1 MPAFHNLYRHGFVR
15 VAACAPAVAPGDP
28 MENAR
33 RLIALAQDAGT
44 KRAALVLFPELS
56 LTGYAI
62 DDLHHQALM
71 LETAERA
78 AAALIEASRELMPV
92 IVAGAPVM
100 ADGQLYNCALII
112 HRGRLLGVVP
122 KSYLPNYREFYEKR
136 WFAEGPAA
144 IADRVRYAG
153 QGAPFGTRL
162 LFAADDVPGFSFM
175 AEICEDLWAVHP
187 PSLDGALAG
196 ANIIVNL
203 SASNALIG
211 KAREREALVRVQSQ
225 RTLGAYVFA
234 ASGQGESTTDLTWDG
249 QTLACELGETIA
261 QGPRFSD
268 HAGLVTDIDLE
279 RIIQDRLRFSTFRDS
294 ARLARE
300 RLTGWRKI
308 GFTLAPPLDE
318 ILPLERRIRR
328 FPFVPSDPERL
339 DENCFEAWS
348 IQAEALV
355 QRLRSTGIQ
364 RAVIGISG
372 GLDSTQALI
381 VTARAFDRLG
391 LPRENILGYTLP
403 GFATGEATRQQA
415 IDLAGAMGVT
425 HREID
430 IRPAAKRMLAD
441 IGHPHAEGAPAYDVT
456 FENVQAGLR
465 TDYLF
470 RLANLENALVIGTGD
485 LSEAALGWC
494 TYGVGD
500 HMSHYNVNAGL
511 PKTLIQHLIAWAART
526 GRAGEAANPVLD
538 RILATEISPE
548 LIPAGADGVIQ
559 STQGVIGPYPLQD
572 FTLHYVV
579 RYGFGPAKIA
589 FLQDTAWGAHSRSD
603 WPDHVAEADRHHY
616 AMPEIIRWLEVF
628 HARFFGQSQF
638 KRSAVP
644 NGPKLTSAGALSPRG
659 DWRMPSDMSA
669 RLWREAID
677 QLKAELADQ

>member
-1 MPAFHNLYRHGFVR
+1 EQSVDLLLYPEM
-15 VAACAPAVAPGDP
+15 C
-28 MENAR
+28 
-33 RLIALAQDAGT
+33 LSSYAL
-44 KRAALVLFPELS
+44 
-56 LTGYAI
+56 
-62 DDLHHQALM
+62 DDLHIQ
-71 LETAERA
+71 
-78 AAALIEASRELMPV
+78 AALLDSVEAHIEVIREASEAFTPALV
-92 IVAGAPVM
+92 IGAPLRRN
-100 ADGQLYNCALII
+100 GRIYNCAVVIA
-112 HRGRLLGVVP
+112 HGEVLGAVP
-122 KSYLPNYREFYEKR
+122 KSFLPNYREFYEKR
-136 WFAEGPAA
+136 WFAEGPSAL
-144 IADRVRYAG
+144 ADTVRYAG
-153 QGAPFGTRL
+153 QDAPFGTKL
-162 LFAADDVPGFSFM
+162 VFTASDLPGFSFM
-175 AEICEDLWAVHP
+175 TEICEDLWAVHP

-225 RTLGAYVFA
+225 RTLGAYIFA
-234 ASGQGESTTDLTWDG
+234 ASGTGESTTDLTWDG
-249 QTLACELGETIA
+249 QTIACELGETIA
-261 QGPRFSD
+261 RGPRFED
-268 HAGLVTDIDLE
+268 NAGLVTEIDVE
-279 RIIQDRLRFSTFRDS
+279 RIVQDRLRFSTFRDG
-294 ARLARE
+294 ARNARE
-300 RLTGWRKI
+300 RLTGWRKVS
-308 GFTLAPPLDE
+308 FTLAPPLE
-318 ILPLERRIRR
+318 ETLPLERRIKR
-328 FPFVPSDPERL
+328 FPFVPSDRERL
-339 DENCFEAWS
+339 DEDCFEAWS
-348 IQAEALV
+348 IQVEALV
-355 QRLRSTGIQ
+355 QRLRSSGIS

-381 VTARAFDRLG
+381 VTARAFDRLA
-391 LPRENILGYTLP
+391 LPRESILAYTLP
-403 GFATGEATRQQA
+403 GFATSAATREQA
-415 IDLAGAMGVT
+415 IALAGAMGVT

-430 IRPAAKRMLAD
+430 IRPAAERMLAD
-441 IGHPHAEGAPAYDVT
+441 LGHPYAEGQAEYDVT

-470 RLANLENALVIGTGD
+470 RAANHEGALVIGTGD

-526 GRAGEAANPVLD
+526 GRAGEAAGPVLE

-548 LIPAGADGVIQ
+548 LVPAGENGQIQ

-579 RYGFGPAKIA
+579 RYGFGPEKIA
-589 FLQDTAWGAHSRSD
+589 FLQETAWGENSRSD

-616 AMPEIIRWLEVF
+616 AMADILKWLDVF

-669 RLWREAID
+669 KLWRKAIER
-677 QLKAELADQ
+677 LKDELGD